1 MMLTAAESMLDAS
14 KFPELQKMNMVLS
27 DPSLSIKGAIEKPD
41 SYILK
46 LEASSPQGSQNITAF
61 LDKKTSEL
69 YIGTAYDKAG
79 NAIEFPKDAKTVK
92 EGVAFTYGNG
102 KKEIY
107 LITDPECPYCSKF
120 EKAVKGKLDDYTV
133 NVILFPLSFHKKAPA
148 MVEWIMQGKN
158 NAEKKARFEE
168 VMLNNSTEYKALIKD
183 DKKPFVYSKELQG
196 YIGKS
201 QATAREL
208 KMRGTPAL
216 YDAEFNPISQDE
228 ILKSQKK

>member
-1 MMLTAAESMLDAS
+1 
-14 KFPELQKMNMVLS
+14 
-27 DPSLSIKGAIEKPD
+27 
-41 SYILK
+41 
-46 LEASSPQGSQNITAF
+46 
-61 LDKKTSEL
+61 
-69 YIGTAYDKAG
+69 
-79 NAIEFPKDAKTVK
+79 
-92 EGVAFTYGNG
+92 
-102 KKEIY
+102 
-107 LITDPECPYCSKF
+107 
-120 EKAVKGKLDDYTV
+120 V